1 MVWANRDK
9 TTEKGEKFMMAVI
22 NSGGLRL
29 SQTNH
34 ERFSFS
40 RTNLTA
46 GDITL
51 GDLLT
56 VLPFEMSFDRVE
68 VEGKILREV
77 FERSASRWEE
87 RSGQFLQVQWKI
99 FIRY

>member
-1 MVWANRDK
+1 
-9 TTEKGEKFMMAVI
+9 MMAVI

-29 SQTNH
+29 SQINH

-56 VLPFEMSFDRVE
+56 VLPFEASFDRVE

-87 RSGQFLQVQWKI
+87 SSGQFLQVQMEDI
-99 FIRY
+99 YQILEI